1 MKAKNESTR
10 TCISCR
16 KSRPKPELVRF
27 VRTPDGKIILDPSG
41 KISGRGAYICLD
53 DDCLKEMKRDKKLA
67 KELSVEIGDERAL
80 ELEEEFNE
88 LVKKKR

>member
-1 MKAKNESTR
+1 VKVKNESTR

-16 KSRPKPELVRF
+16 KSRTKVELVRF
-27 VRTPDGKIILDPSG
+27 VRTPDSKIILDPSG

-53 DDCLKEMKRDKKLA
+53 EDCFNEMKKRKRLA
-67 KELSVEIGDERAL
+67 KELNVEIDNERVV
-80 ELEEEFNE
+80 ELEEQFNE